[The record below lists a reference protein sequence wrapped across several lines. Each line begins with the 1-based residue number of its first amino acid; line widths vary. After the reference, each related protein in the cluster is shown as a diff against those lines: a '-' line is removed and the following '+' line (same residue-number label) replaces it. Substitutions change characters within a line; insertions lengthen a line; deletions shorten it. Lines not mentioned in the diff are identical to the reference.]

1 MMEAEITA
9 MVMSFDQ
16 AIAAAIRHLDSAVSM
31 RDEKLEDITYLDNG
45 ESPERRTEKRL
56 TINWPSLP
64 ASLWSLL
71 SIRR

>member
-1 MMEAEITA
+1 MGAEITA
-9 MVMSFDQ
+9 MVMGFDQ
-16 AIAAAIRHLDSAVSM
+16 AIAAAIKHVDSAVSM
-31 RDEKLEDITYLDNG
+31 RDEKLEDIRSLDND
-45 ESPERRTEKRL
+45 ESPERRTEERL